1 MNIIA
6 FDLGGSGGKVVL
18 GRLSDHQLE
27 ITTLNKFE
35 HSAISI
41 NGNLYWDVLQIY
53 KELRKGIKKAIECT
67 EDSIMSMGI
76 DSFCNDF
83 AIISPNGEVLTQV
96 HSYRD
101 ERTKIHADEIYSIMS
116 PEQLYHING
125 NQNAP
130 FNTLMQ
136 LAAMSCNHQDYLF
149 HQGNKLLF
157 IPDLLIYF
165 LSGTMTTEYTLASVS
180 QLFDYK
186 INSWNQEIL
195 EKFHI
200 PQELFTDI
208 VMPGSINAKTGVDF
222 NREFKTK
229 GFDIVSVCEHDTASA
244 FLASPFNKN
253 CAIIS
258 CGTWALVGTEIQ
270 KPIINNFGYHFNI
283 ANEGGYAGG
292 HHRLLHN
299 VMGTWI
305 IQELRADYQSR
316 GIYYSFTELEE
327 LAEKAEPFQFMIDV
341 DDECFYSP
349 GNMQD
354 KLQSYCENIY
364 QRHPQSIGEMVR
376 CVYESLALKY
386 LWNINNLQRMAET
399 EFGIINIVGGG
410 SQSKLMCQFTA
421 NACNCF
427 VAAGPVEA
435 TALGNILV
443 QLIAKKQINS
453 IEEGR
458 ELIIKSFPVTEYY
471 PQNAEQWKKQYSLF
485 MNQFNLK

>member
-1 MNIIA
+1 MNILA

-18 GRLSDHQLE
+18 GVLSDKQLK
-27 ITTLNKFE
+27 ISTLNKFE
-35 HSAISI
+35 HSATAI
-41 NGNLYWDVLQIY
+41 NGSLYWDILQIY
-53 KELRKGIKKAIECT
+53 REMCKGIKIAIECT
-67 EDSIMSMGI
+67 EDSLSSIGI

-83 AIISPNGEVLTQV
+83 AILSPSGEVLTQV

-101 ERTKIHADEIYSIMS
+101 ERTKTHSEEIYSIMP
-116 PEQLYHING
+116 PEQLYKING
-125 NQNAP
+125 NQNAL

-136 LAAMSCNHQDYLF
+136 LAAMNCNHQSYLF
-149 HQGNKLLF
+149 QNGNKLLF

-165 LSGTMTTEYTLASVS
+165 LSGKQMTEYTLASVS
-180 QLFDYK
+180 QLFDYN
-186 INSWNQEIL
+186 INDWNQEIL

-200 PQELFTDI
+200 PHELFADI
-208 VMPGSINAKTGVDF
+208 VMPGSINAHTDTAF
-222 NREFKTK
+222 NNTFKTK

-258 CGTWALVGTEIQ
+258 CGTWALVGTETQ
-270 KPIINNFGYHFNI
+270 KPIINNFGCHFNI
-283 ANEGGYAGG
+283 ANEGGYEG

-305 IQELRADYQSR
+305 IQELRADCFSQGSA
-316 GIYYSFTELEE
+316 YSYTELEA
-327 LAEKAEPFQFMIDV
+327 LAEEAMPFQFIIDV

-349 GNMQD
+349 GNMQE
-354 KLQSYCENIY
+354 KLKNYCTNLY
-364 QRHPQSIGEMVR
+364 HRCPNTIGEMVR

-386 LWNINNLQRMAET
+386 LWNINNLQKLTES

-435 TALGNILV
+435 TALGNMLV
-443 QLIAKKQINS
+443 QLLANKQIHS

-458 ELIIKSFPVTEYY
+458 ELIIKSFPVQEYF
-471 PQNAEQWKKQYSLF
+471 PQNIEQWQHQYTLF
-485 MNQFNLK
+485 INQFQLK